1 MSERIPES
9 ELIINADGSAF
20 HIHILPEDLA
30 DNVIL
35 VGDPG
40 RVEMIASH
48 LDEGSIEFHKSSRE
62 FNTVTGRYNG
72 VRVTV
77 MSTGIGT
84 DNIDI
89 VMTELD
95 ALANIDFKTRMPK
108 EQHRRL
114 TILRIGTCGALRPE
128 IPLGGYIYSEMSAGF
143 DGLLNWYAGCPEVT
157 EKGIEDAFV
166 KYMNWP
172 ERLAKPYF
180 VKSSS
185 RLTEAF
191 KDSSIQGITMSAP
204 GFYGPQGRSVRTGIT
219 IPDLVQKLEGF
230 EFEGHHFTNIE
241 MESSALAGL
250 AAVLG
255 HDAGTICLAIANRYA
270 KESNPDYKPL
280 MEKLVRH
287 CLDVITAPCSR

>member
-20 HIHILPEDLA
+20 HLHILPEDLA

-40 RVEMIASH
+40 RVEMVASF
-48 LDEGSIEFHKSSRE
+48 LDEWSITVNKESRE
-62 FNTVTGRYNG
+62 FRTITGRYNG
-72 VRVTV
+72 VPVSII
-77 MSTGIGT
+77 STGIGT

-95 ALANIDFKTRMPK
+95 ALANIDFDTRLPK
-108 EQHRRL
+108 EEHRSL
-114 TILRIGTCGALRPE
+114 NILRIGTCGAIRPE
-128 IPLGGYIYSEMSAGF
+128 IPLGGYIVSEMSCGF
-143 DGLLNWYAGCPEVT
+143 DGLLNWYT
-157 EKGIEDAFV
+157 GIEEVGQKDIEAEFI

-180 VKSSS
+180 VKASK
-185 RLTEAF
+185 RIVDAF
-191 KDSSIQGITMSAP
+191 RDSAYCGITMSAP
-204 GFYGPQGRSVRTGIT
+204 GFYGPQGRSVRTGIA
-219 IPDLVQKLEGF
+219 IPDLIRKLEGF

-250 AAVLG
+250 AGILG
-255 HDAGTICLAIANRYA
+255 HEACTICLAIANRYA

-280 MEKLVRH
+280 MEGLIEH
-287 CLDVITAPCSR
+287 ALGIITNL